1 MKQIT
6 RNNWYIKD
14 NDIKVSLL
22 KFHVT
27 ISICKNNKNIYYS
40 LKVIDGDR
48 KELVFNF
55 YTLEDAIAFTE
66 DTISNCHD
74 RSEIVSKYEDL
85 FNKGAFANQLGI
97 REEDKKTTKFILKEP
112 DILNAIISYLGMSK
126 EYEVSAKK
134 ELNYTDGNLSIGFYL
149 IEKYDNIQR
158 ETRLTNSDLIAALN
172 NYLKDTDYTLI
183 NFKYVGGIHRVGYY
197 HDEDTPY
204 FEGIELEVEE
214 KQKKLK
220 KRREQNN

>member
-14 NDIKVSLL
+14 NDIKVSLF

-40 LKVIDGDR
+40 LKVIDRDR

-66 DTISNCHD
+66 ETISNCHD
-74 RSEIVSKYEDL
+74 LSEIVTKYEEL
-85 FNKGAFANQLGI
+85 FNKGSFANQLGI
-97 REEDKKTTKFILKEP
+97 REIERKTTKIILKEP
-112 DILNAIISYLGMSK
+112 DILIAIISYFGKSK

-134 ELNYTDGNLSIGFYL
+134 KLSYTDGHLNIGFYL
-149 IEKYDNIQR
+149 IEKYDNTER
-158 ETRLTNSDLIAALN
+158 EIRLTNSDLTDVLN
-172 NYLKDTDYTLI
+172 NYLKGTNYTLI
-183 NFKYVGGIHRVGYY
+183 NFKYVGGIHRVGLYL
-197 HDEDTPY
+197 DEDTPY